1 MKHQDTQFL
10 RFIAILLI
18 INSHLDKYYP
28 IQSIAS
34 GGAIGNAIFFFLS
47 AFGIYISQQKRNR
60 NFDEWILGRI
70 KRIYPTIWVTVIL
83 LLMPVMLING
93 DLSSKNILQFIGNF
107 FYPPYWFIQALLV
120 FYIITFPLL
129 KSIKKQKELILFGV
143 LFLIY
148 LGSYLTWID
157 MSKWSIEKIPF
168 VIINYFIIF
177 IFGIFIARRNDKIIY
192 SGIMNYIWLFL
203 FVGLIYLH
211 KYFITKGILIE
222 FQFVQQAALYPML
235 YYLLKISRSPFVLS
249 ILMNN
254 KSFSRI
260 VNFIANITLEIYIV
274 HETIILYVL
283 KAKLPFPLNLIVLL
297 TLTFTLAILVKKLS
311 DLIIAKMFTPN
322 KLVTIT

>member
-1 MKHQDTQFL
+1 
-10 RFIAILLI
+10 
-18 INSHLDKYYP
+18 
-28 IQSIAS
+28 
-34 GGAIGNAIFFFLS
+34 
-47 AFGIYISQQKRNR
+47 
-60 NFDEWILGRI
+60 
-70 KRIYPTIWVTVIL
+70 
-83 LLMPVMLING
+83 
-93 DLSSKNILQFIGNF
+93 
-107 FYPPYWFIQALLV
+107 
-120 FYIITFPLL
+120 
-129 KSIKKQKELILFGV
+129 
-143 LFLIY
+143 
-148 LGSYLTWID
+148 